1 MPLYG
6 GIDLHANNSVVVLLN
21 EQDQVIYQRRLANH
35 LPTILEPLALYQ
47 ADITGVVVESTYHW
61 YWLVDGLMDA
71 GYRVPLANPAA
82 MQQYSGLKYTDD
94 YSDARWL
101 AHVLRLGVLPEGYI
115 YPKAERA
122 VRDVLRK
129 RSHLVRQQTANVL
142 SLHNIIVRNT
152 GVRLSAKRIH
162 ELTLEECERLLP
174 EPDQVLAV
182 TSSLAVLHCLGQQ
195 IKALEKLVHK
205 RLQHTPAY
213 EQLQTVDGIGTI
225 LAQTIVLETGEI
237 RRFPTVGNDAAY
249 CRCVKSTKISNG
261 KRKGQGNVKNGH
273 PYLEWASM
281 EAAQFAVR
289 FSPTVQRFYQR
300 KQAKSPLMVA
310 RKAVA
315 HKLSRACYY
324 LRRDLVPFHVHQA
337 FG

>member
-47 ADITGVVVESTYHW
+47 ADITGGVVESTYNW

-71 GYRVPLANPAA
+71 GYRVHLANPAA

-142 SLHNIIVRNT
+142 SLQNIIVRNT
-152 GVRLSAKRIH
+152 GVRLSAKRMH

-225 LAQTIVLETGEI
+225 LAQTIVLETGDI
-237 RRFPTVGNDAAY
+237 RRFPTVGNYASY
-249 CRCVKSTKISNG
+249 CRCVKSRNISNG
-261 KRKGQGNVKNGH
+261 KRKGQGNVKNGT
-273 PYLEWASM
+273 PYLEWAYM
-281 EAAQFAVR
+281 EAAQVALR
-289 FSPTVQRFYQR
+289 FRPTVQRFYQR
-300 KQAKSPLMVA
+300 QQAKSPLMIA

-315 HKLSRACYY
+315 HQLARACYY
-324 LRRDLVPFHVHQA
+324 MMRDLVPFNVHQA